1 MSAPKFTPGPWI
13 AAWDHGA
20 ISHADSICHIY
31 PVDGAVKGLEISSV
45 HLARPGTTEEA
56 NAHLIAAAPE
66 LFEAPIDSANSRLRY
81 DPEFS
86 RGYYASKN
94 GQPRN
99 LQAEGKDWHEG
110 YDAFSVIAK
119 ATGERA

>member
-1 MSAPKFTPGPWI
+1 MADAKFGPWEACSNLI
-13 AAWDHGA
+13 REKRT
-20 ISHADSICHIY
+20 ADSSAGFLVAEV
-31 PVDGAVKGLEISSV
+31 PANTEGASAKAALM
-45 HLARPGTTEEA
+45 
-56 NAHLIAAAPE
+56 AAAPE
-66 LFEAPIDSANSRLRY
+66 LLEALADSANSRLRY

-99 LQAEGKDWHEG
+99 LQAEGKEWHEG
-110 YDAFSVIAK
+110 YDAFSAIAK